1 MLQSLSLRKA
11 FRTVMFLMTCF
22 VMTGCYTLKTVSTT
36 TIPLK
41 TEALIVHAD
50 ENYWTVVNYS
60 FTDNLL
66 SAQLSPDTVKYKKA
80 RTVHVYAAPVSAVTV
95 EGTTLTVPLTN
106 VGKADYYALNFWE
119 TAGLIGGGAYIIFS
133 MIIGVFQ

>member
-1 MLQSLSLRKA
+1 M
-11 FRTVMFLMTCF
+11 
-22 VMTGCYTLKTVSTT
+22 
-36 TIPLK
+36 
-41 TEALIVHAD
+41 
-50 ENYWTVVNYS
+50 
-60 FTDNLL
+60 
-66 SAQLSPDTVKYKKA
+66 KYKKA

-133 MIIGVFQ
+133 MIIGAFQ